1 MDCRERLESY
11 FREHGVGFDVQE
23 HKVGYT
29 AQRVAASEHVP
40 GRMFAKV
47 VMAMA
52 DANLVMLVLPASAA
66 VDIAKVA
73 DALEGKLE
81 GMQVRMAAEREFASA
96 FADCEAGAM
105 PPFGNL
111 YDLPVY
117 VDRTLGENERIVFQ
131 AGRHTVTMS
140 VPYIDF
146 ERLAAPT
153 VADIAFTR

>member
-11 FREHGVGFDVQE
+11 LREHGVGFDVQE
-23 HKVGYT
+23 HTVAYT

-47 VMAMA
+47 VMAI
-52 DANLVMLVLPASAA
+52 ANGDLVMLVLPASAV
-66 VDIAKVA
+66 VDVVKVSE
-73 DALEGKLE
+73 ALEGKLE
-81 GMQVRMAAEREFASA
+81 GKRVRMAAEREFASA

-117 VDRTLGENERIVFQ
+117 VDQRLGENERIVFQ
-131 AGRHTVTMS
+131 AGTHTVTMT
-140 VPYIDF
+140 VPYADF
-146 ERLAAPT
+146 ERLAGPT
-153 VADIAFTR
+153 VADIAITR